1 MWVRMDDFHPITFG
15 RKSYDYPLS
24 AAGEPCAVLGPSS
37 QENSCILY
45 DYYDPT

>member
-15 RKSYDYPLS
+15 RKVAMIILS
-24 AAGEPCAVLGPSS
+24 LLL
-37 QENSCILY
+37 ENSCILY